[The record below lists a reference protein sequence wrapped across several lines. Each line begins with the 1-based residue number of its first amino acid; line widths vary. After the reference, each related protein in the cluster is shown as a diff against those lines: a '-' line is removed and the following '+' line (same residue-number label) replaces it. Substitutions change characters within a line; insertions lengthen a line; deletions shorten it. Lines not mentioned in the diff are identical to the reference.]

1 MKIIILLFIV
11 LLNNAIS
18 QELFPVSDAAANIS
32 KNRKQVQIY
41 INGNSEE
48 SSYYRLNYGLTG
60 NITLQFQQN
69 FKYEKGSQSLGDI
82 DLEGSYRFLSIDSKN
97 EHLRSLMF
105 SHLRIPLGLENKE
118 LNHHYYIKPI
128 TSLNRSESY
137 VISLGNATTYLIG
150 KLAINFDGGFYKPF
164 GSNLIEYGNYFRG
177 GLSLG
182 YLVFPD
188 SYKSY
193 DDVNLNLYLE
203 TKYFNFAKNKMNN
216 VVVNDSGG
224 ERLDT
229 YASAQLIFNSEYIL
243 EFGYIKSFSNLK
255 MNLNNNSF
263 FASFRFLFF

>member
-1 MKIIILLFIV
+1 MKTTILLFIIF
-11 LLNNAIS
+11 LNNAVS
-18 QELFPVSDAAANIS
+18 QELFPISDAAANIS
-32 KNRKQVQIY
+32 KNRKQVQVY
-41 INGNSEE
+41 INGNSNE
-48 SSYYRLNYGLTG
+48 SSFYRLNYGLTG

-69 FKYEKGSQSLGDI
+69 FKYEKRSQSLGDI

-105 SHLRIPLGLENKE
+105 SHLRIPLGLENLE
-118 LNHHYYIKPI
+118 LNHHFYIKPI
-128 TSLNRSESY
+128 TSVNRSDSY
-137 VISLGNATTYLIG
+137 VISIGNATTYLIG

-164 GSNLIEYGNYFRG
+164 GSNTIYYGNYFRG
-177 GLSLG
+177 GLSFG
-182 YLVFPD
+182 YLVFPNT
-188 SYKSY
+188 YESY

-203 TKYFNFAKNKMNN
+203 TKYFNFAKNKINGN
-216 VVVNDSGG
+216 FINDSGG

-255 MNLNNNSF
+255 MNLNDNSV